1 MSDADH
7 PYRGPGRGKPAPRG
21 RPRADSPRD
30 EARDGAP
37 RRAPPSATAAHR
49 GRESYAEA
57 TAAAPRPRRDEELR
71 LYGMNACLAAFVAR
85 PQDLRKVYLDET
97 RIAALRDVLAWC
109 VKHRLGYRVVDSGDL
124 DRLAASTHHE
134 GVVFEMR
141 RTPPPRLATVLDA
154 LAPGPQVLLWLD
166 GVGNPHNFGAVLRSA
181 AHFGVG
187 AVLLPPDSPLS
198 LSGAACRVAE
208 GGAEIVPVVRID
220 ALDTALSQLRAAG
233 FSLAATLPRDGESI
247 YAATMPPRVV
257 LVFGAEG
264 EGMRPDLVQACSLRL
279 SIPGSGRVESLNIAN
294 AVGVVL
300 GEVWRRHHAG

>member
-7 PYRGPGRGKPAPRG
+7 PYRGPGRGKPAARNRTHPGAG
-21 RPRADSPRD
+21 RA
-30 EARDGAP
+30 EARDAAP
-37 RRAPPSATAAHR
+37 RRAPASVERRP
-49 GRESYAEA
+49 EPEAEA
-57 TAAAPRPRRDEELR
+57 AAGAARPRRDAELR
-71 LYGMNACLAAFVAR
+71 LYGMNACRAAFAAR

-109 VKHRLGYRVVDSGDL
+109 VKHRLGYRVVESGDL

-141 RTPPPRLATVLDA
+141 RTPPPALEQVLDA

-208 GGAEIVPVVRID
+208 GGAEVVPVVRIE
-220 ALDTALSQLRAAG
+220 ALEAALAQLHRAG
-233 FSLAATLPRDGESI
+233 FTLAATLPRGGESI
-247 YAATMPPRVV
+247 YAAALPPRLL

-264 EGMRPDLVQACSLRL
+264 EGMRPALVAGCDLRL

-300 GEVWRRHHAG
+300 GETWRRHHAG